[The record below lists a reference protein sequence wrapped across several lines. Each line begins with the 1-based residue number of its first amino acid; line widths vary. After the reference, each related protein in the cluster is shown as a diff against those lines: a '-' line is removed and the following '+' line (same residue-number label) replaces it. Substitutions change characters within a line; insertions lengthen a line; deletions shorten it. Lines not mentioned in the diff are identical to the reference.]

1 LRTDFAWALLGL
13 AVGLGGTARA
23 QNQLEGLDLSDD
35 PKDSRKT
42 EPKPEALDVG
52 PATTTAAP
60 APEEQVEPEPAGQ
73 VGERDVTQEDRVK
86 SVQRK
91 LYMKRGRL
99 ELSPAIAINVN
110 DPYYT
115 KWGGEL
121 RAAFY
126 PADTL
131 ALALRFALLDTER
144 TDDVVTAK
152 ANLSSMIYFSA
163 PYWTATADAEWSPLY
178 GKVAIFNSILHFDG
192 YLVAGAGVAYTQT
205 TSDPNP
211 VRSGVKPAFD
221 LGIGLRFVTTDWL
234 AINAGLVNTS
244 YVDTPV
250 GTTKAS
256 LQNVMLVHLGVS
268 IFFPLKSTYRE
279 AE

>member
-1 LRTDFAWALLGL
+1 MRTDFAWALLGV
-13 AVGLGGTARA
+13 AVALGGQARA
-23 QNQLEGLDLSDD
+23 QNQLEGLDLSDETKEP
-35 PKDSRKT
+35 PKEEPRK
-42 EPKPEALDVG
+42 EELDLG
-52 PATTTAAP
+52 STTAAP
-60 APEEQVEPEPAGQ
+60 AATEEKQEAEAAGPAA
-73 VGERDVTQEDRVK
+73 ERDVTQDDRVK

-110 DPYYT
+110 DPFYT
-115 KWGGEL
+115 KWGGDF

-131 ALALRFALLDTER
+131 AVALRFSVLDTQR
-144 TDDVVTAK
+144 TEDAVTAK
-152 ANLSSMIYFSA
+152 KSLNSIMFFSV
-163 PYWTATADAEWSPLY
+163 PHWTATADVEWSPLY

-192 YLVAGAGVAYTQT
+192 YLVAGAGIAYTQT
-205 TSDPNP
+205 TNDASSL
-211 VRSGVKPAFD
+211 RAGLKPAFD

-244 YVDTPV
+244 YVDTPI
-250 GTTKAS
+250 GTTKSS
-256 LQNVMLVHLGVS
+256 LQNVMLVHVGAS
-268 IFFPLKSTYRE
+268 IFIPFKSTYRE